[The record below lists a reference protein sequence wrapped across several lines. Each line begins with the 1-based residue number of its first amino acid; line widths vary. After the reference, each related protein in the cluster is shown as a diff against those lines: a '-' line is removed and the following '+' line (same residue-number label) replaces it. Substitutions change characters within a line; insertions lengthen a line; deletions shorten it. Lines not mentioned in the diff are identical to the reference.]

1 MLDHVRDSLKI
12 NVLAVEY
19 PGYGIY
25 DEPML
30 GAVGD
35 FGPTE
40 EKILRDAELVL
51 NFALTQT
58 CLSNIIVLGR
68 SLGSGPAT
76 HLASKFRVSGLILM
90 SPYTSI
96 KNVAYSK
103 VGMLSF
109 FVPECFN
116 NLEKI
121 KSVECPT
128 FILHG

>member
-30 GAVGD
+30 GAVGAS
-35 FGPTE
+35 GPTE

-58 CLSNIIVLGR
+58 SLSNIIVLGR

-76 HLASKFRVSGLILM
+76 HLAS
-90 SPYTSI
+90 
-96 KNVAYSK
+96 
-103 VGMLSF
+103 
-109 FVPECFN
+109 
-116 NLEKI
+116 
-121 KSVECPT
+121 
-128 FILHG
+128 